1 MQIWYSERE
10 WVIMENI
17 QRDDVSIQ
25 QIRIFLTAAQTNSF
39 SATAQQ
45 LYLTQ
50 PTVSKWMAKLE
61 KQMGCRLFS
70 RYAGGVHLTKQGE
83 AVYDSWKHMVEVYDN
98 SVADLD
104 ELEGR
109 RRTLR
114 IGVLTHLRFV
124 PELNEIRLKFVAQHP
139 EIEVVLEAYD
149 LKELRQRL
157 LHGDLDV
164 AYIYS
169 FDFDDDDGLNIL
181 PIRKVDTYLAGLPEA
196 FENPD
201 AEGYHTLL
209 LVSRSES
216 RRGGELAMTACHDM
230 GFRFNKVRYFP
241 NIASVELAARQ
252 GKGVMICGSYIF
264 QKNEPLMRFP
274 IPKEHVSNEVA
285 LAWLPGVEKP
295 STLALVQ
302 CVENFLKKDK

>member
-1 MQIWYSERE
+1 
-10 WVIMENI
+10 MENI
-17 QRDDVSIQ
+17 QKDDVTIQ
-25 QIRIFLTAAQTNSF
+25 QIRIFLTAAQTGSF

-61 KQMGCRLFS
+61 HQLGCRLFA
-70 RYAGGVHLTKQGE
+70 RHGGGVKMTKQGE
-83 AVYDSWKHMVEVYDN
+83 AVFDRWRHLVEIYDN
-98 SVADLD
+98 SIADLD

-114 IGVLTHLRFV
+114 IGVLSQLRFV
-124 PELNEIRLKFVAQHP
+124 PELDEIRNRFISRNPDV
-139 EIEVVLEAYD
+139 EVILEAYD
-149 LKELRQRL
+149 MKELHQRL

-169 FDFDDDDGLNIL
+169 FDFEEGDGLHML
-181 PIRKVDTYLAGLPEA
+181 RIRKVATYLAGMPQV
-196 FENPD
+196 FEDPQ

-230 GFRFNKVRYFP
+230 GFRFDKVRYFP

-252 GKGVMICGSYIF
+252 GKGVMISGSYIF
-264 QKNEPLMRFP
+264 RKNEPMMRFL
-274 IPKEHVSNEVA
+274 IPERFISNDVA
-285 LAWLPGVEKP
+285 LAWMPGAEKP
-295 STLALVQ
+295 TTLALAR
-302 CVENFLKKDK
+302 CVEDYLKEHPHS

>member
-1 MQIWYSERE
+1 
-10 WVIMENI
+10 MENI
-17 QRDDVSIQ
+17 QRDDVSMQ

-39 SATAQQ
+39 STTAQQ

-61 KQMGCRLFS
+61 RQLGCRLFA
-70 RYAGGVHLTKQGE
+70 RHAGGVQLTKHGE
-83 AVYDSWKHMVEVYDN
+83 ALVDSWKHLMEVYDN

-114 IGVLTHLRFV
+114 VGLLTQLRFIQSV
-124 PELNEIRLKFVAQHP
+124 GTILQQFSKEHP
-139 EIEVVLEAYD
+139 EIDVVLEAYE
-149 LKELRQRL
+149 LKELRQHL

-164 AYIYS
+164 AFIYS
-169 FDFDDDDGLNIL
+169 FNFDEDDDLNIL
-181 PIRKVDTYLAGLPEA
+181 PIHKAELYLAGMPEV
-196 FENPD
+196 FEDPE

-216 RRGGELAMTACHDM
+216 RRGGELAMAACRDM
-230 GFRFNKVRYFP
+230 GFWFEKVKYFP

-252 GKGVMICGSYIF
+252 KKGVMIGGTYLF
-264 QKNEPLMRFP
+264 HKNDPMQRFMV
-274 IPKEHVSNEVA
+274 PKEVINNDVS
-285 LAWLPGVEKP
+285 LAWLPGAEKP
-295 STLALVQ
+295 SVLSLAR
-302 CVENFLKKDK
+302 CVEEYLKENPHT

>member
-1 MQIWYSERE
+1 
-10 WVIMENI
+10 MENI
-17 QRDDVSIQ
+17 QKDDVTIQ

-61 KQMGCRLFS
+61 RKLGCRLFL
-70 RYAGGVHLTKQGE
+70 RHGGGVKMTKQGE
-83 AVYDSWKHMVEVYDN
+83 AVFDRWRHLLEVYDN
-98 SVADLD
+98 STADL
-104 ELEGR
+104 EEMEGR
-109 RRTLR
+109 RRILR
-114 IGVLTHLRFV
+114 IGLLTQLRFV
-124 PELNEIRLKFVAQHP
+124 PELGDIRRRF
-139 EIEVVLEAYD
+139 IENNPNVEVILEVYD

-169 FDFDDDDGLNIL
+169 FDFEEEDGLNVL
-181 PIRKVDTYLAGLPEA
+181 PIRKVDTYLAGVPEV
-196 FENPD
+196 FEQPE

-216 RRGGELAMTACHDM
+216 KRGGELAMTACHDM
-230 GFRFNKVRYFP
+230 GFPFSKVRYFP

-252 GKGVMICGSYIF
+252 GKGIMIGGSYIF
-264 QKNEPLMRFP
+264 MKNDPMMRFL
-274 IPKEHVSNEVA
+274 IPKKFISNDVA
-285 LAWLPGVEKP
+285 LAWMPGAEKP
-295 STLALVQ
+295 SMLALVR
-302 CVENFLKKDK
+302 CVQDYLKEHPHM

>member
-1 MQIWYSERE
+1 
-10 WVIMENI
+10 MENI
-17 QRDDVSIQ
+17 QRDNVSLQ
-25 QIRIFLTAAQTNSF
+25 QIRIFLTAAQTSSF

-61 KQMGCRLFS
+61 KQLGCRLFT
-70 RYAGGVHLTKQGE
+70 RRGGGVQLTKQGE
-83 AVYDSWKHMVEVYDN
+83 SIYDSWKHLMEVYDN
-98 SVADLD
+98 SVAALD

-124 PELNEIRLKFVAQHP
+124 PELEEIRQRFIAQHP
-139 EIEVVLEAYD
+139 EVEVVLEAYD

-169 FDFDDDDGLNIL
+169 FDIDEDDGPNVI
-181 PIRKVDTYLAGLPEA
+181 PIRKVDTYLAGLREA
-196 FENPD
+196 FEDPE

-230 GFRFNKVRYFP
+230 GFRFEKVRYFP

-252 GKGVMICGSYIF
+252 GKGIMIGGSYVF
-264 QKNEPLMRFP
+264 QKNEPMMRFL
-274 IPKEHVSNEVA
+274 IPKEFISNEVA
-285 LAWLPGVEKP
+285 LAWMPGSEKP
-295 STLALVQ
+295 SILDLVR
-302 CVENFLKKDK
+302 CVEEYLKEHPHI

>member
-1 MQIWYSERE
+1 
-10 WVIMENI
+10 MENI

-39 SATAQQ
+39 SAAAQQ

-61 KQMGCRLFS
+61 KQLGCRLFV
-70 RYAGGVHLTKQGE
+70 RHGGGVQLTKQGE
-83 AVYDSWKHMVEVYDN
+83 SVYDSWKHLLEVYDS
-98 SVADLD
+98 SVAELD
-104 ELEGR
+104 EMEGR

-114 IGVLTHLRFV
+114 IGVLTQLRFV
-124 PELNEIRLKFVAQHP
+124 PELEEIRQRFISRHP
-139 EIEVVLEAYD
+139 EVEVVLEAYD

-169 FDFDDDDGLNIL
+169 FDIDEDAGPNVL
-181 PIRKVDTYLAGLPEA
+181 PIRKVDTYLAGLQETFEDPE
-196 FENPD
+196 

-230 GFRFNKVRYFP
+230 GFRFEKVRYFP

-252 GKGVMICGSYIF
+252 GKGIMIGGSYIF
-264 QKNEPLMRFP
+264 QKNEPMMRFL
-274 IPKEHVSNEVA
+274 IPKKFISNEVA
-285 LAWLPGVEKP
+285 LAWMPGAEKP
-295 STLALVQ
+295 SILALVR
-302 CVENFLKKDK
+302 CVEEFLKEHPHT

>member
-1 MQIWYSERE
+1 
-10 WVIMENI
+10 MENI
-17 QRDDVSIQ
+17 QRDNVSLQ

-61 KQMGCRLFS
+61 KQLGCRLFA
-70 RYAGGVHLTKQGE
+70 RHAGGVQLTKQGE
-83 AVYDSWKHMVEVYDN
+83 AVYDRWKHLLEVYDN
-98 SVADLD
+98 SVDELD
-104 ELEGR
+104 EMEGR

-114 IGVLTHLRFV
+114 IGVLTQLRFV
-124 PELNEIRLKFVAQHP
+124 SELEEIRQRFIGRNP
-139 EIEVVLEAYD
+139 EVEVVLEAYD

-169 FDFDDDDGLNIL
+169 FDIDEDDGPNIL
-181 PIRKVDTYLAGLPEA
+181 PIRKVDTYLAGTQDA
-196 FENPD
+196 FENPE

-230 GFRFNKVRYFP
+230 GFRFEKVRYFP

-252 GKGVMICGSYIF
+252 GKGIMIGGSYVF
-264 QKNEPLMRFP
+264 QKNEPMMRFL
-274 IPKEHVSNEVA
+274 IPKEFISNEVA
-285 LAWLPGVEKP
+285 LAWMPGSEKP
-295 STLALVQ
+295 SILELVR
-302 CVENFLKKDK
+302 CVEEYLKEHSHI

>member
-1 MQIWYSERE
+1 
-10 WVIMENI
+10 MENI

-25 QIRIFLTAAQTNSF
+25 QIRIFLTAAQTSSF
-39 SATAQQ
+39 STAAQQ

-61 KQMGCRLFS
+61 RQLGCRLFA
-70 RYAGGVHLTKQGE
+70 RHAGGVQLTKQGE
-83 AVYDSWKHMVEVYDN
+83 AVFDSWKHLLEVYDN

-114 IGVLTHLRFV
+114 IGVLSQLRFV
-124 PELNEIRLKFVAQHP
+124 AELDEIRLRFIEQHP
-139 EIEVVLEAYD
+139 DVEVVLEAYD

-169 FDFDDDDGLNIL
+169 FDIDEDDGPNII
-181 PIRKVDTYLAGLPEA
+181 PIRKVDTYLAGVPEA
-196 FENPD
+196 FEDPE

-216 RRGGELAMTACHDM
+216 RRGGELAMAACHDM
-230 GFRFNKVRYFP
+230 GFRFEKVRYFP

-252 GKGVMICGSYIF
+252 GKGIMIGGSYIF
-264 QKNEPLMRFP
+264 QKNEPMMRFL
-274 IPKEHVSNEVA
+274 IPKKFISNDVA
-285 LAWLPGVEKP
+285 LAWMPGAEKP
-295 STLALVQ
+295 SILALVR
-302 CVENFLKKDK
+302 CVEEYIKEHPHT